1 MAHRKKKPSRE
12 SIQKLERVQHKN
24 EFIRRVLAF
33 LPYYLEPRQIAL
45 IPRPALD
52 YLYMIRFGSPIVA
65 AADGYHIPTELL
77 KEAQFALAVML
88 KQESVPLYEDGPE
101 VSIFDYVTLALSI
114 RNFGEKIKEN
124 DFPGAAE
131 IKSALAPKIKLSAG
145 GLKAINYICVPINM
159 ISMLFSNLWDGSYWS
174 RLDLI
179 PPTKEKNRIQCKV
192 SIYHCAPPQI
202 SIRVDGNT
210 RAAVRVGWA
219 DYGLCG
225 MEWFTFDPSLLS
237 NRAALPAE
245 PLHVYIQ
252 AHAIQRLQERIDCME
267 VGLVHAEALKS
278 LKAPRVIASGF
289 GYDLIEFRI
298 SDMRAGYFV
307 FSIVDGVM
315 LIRTFLF
322 ITNNGTPE
330 GAKLQK
336 VTGLGRLDKK
346 YLAIDRLSSFMS
358 SDIGDNSMIRE
369 IFEQCG
375 CENLL
380 HLYQVIETNCK
391 CTKHSS
397 QKTALLIEKYLQLG
411 KSNEDYCE
419 ALGEIF
425 AEQECMVSEKL
436 AISNA

>member
-24 EFIRRVLAF
+24 EFIRRVLAL

-65 AADGYHIPTELL
+65 AADGHEIPNEVL
-77 KEAQFALAVML
+77 KETKFALTEML
-88 KQESVPLYEDGPE
+88 KLETIPLYENGPE
-101 VSIFDYVTLALSI
+101 VPISDYITIAQSI
-114 RNFGEKIKEN
+114 RIFGEKIDETS
-124 DFPGAAE
+124 FPRAGE
-131 IKSALAPKIKLSAG
+131 IKAALVPKIRFDDGTMKS
-145 GLKAINYICVPINM
+145 IRRICVSVNVAATQY
-159 ISMLFSNLWDGSYWS
+159 SNLWDGCYWA

-179 PPTKEKNRIQCKV
+179 LPSNEIKRAQYRVN
-192 SIYHCAPPQI
+192 IYHNTPPQVRI
-202 SIRVDGNT
+202 KVDGNT
-210 RAAVRVGWA
+210 RPAVRVGWN
-219 DYGLCG
+219 DYGSSEMRWLS
-225 MEWFTFDPSLLS
+225 FDPKLLS
-237 NRAALPAE
+237 NNASLPSQK
-245 PLHVYIQ
+245 LDVYIQ
-252 AHAIQRLQERIDCME
+252 AHAIERLRERIDCME
-267 VGLVHAEALKS
+267 LALIHMEVFWS
-278 LKAPRVIASGF
+278 LMDPRVIASGF

-358 SDIGDNSMIRE
+358 SDIGENSMIRE
-369 IFEQCG
+369 IFEQCD

-380 HLYQVIETNCK
+380 HLYQEIETSSK